1 MSNTLQTLQQ
11 LIVLNDRNANDYG
24 ITDLLLEAPLLA
36 ALNSTLASNGTQ
48 HKYLKQTSAP
58 TVGFRAINAGINQ
71 AAGKDQL
78 VTIDLKYLD
87 ASHQVDIALTQG
99 FEKGEAAYLERELAR
114 NLRKA
119 FFYAEQQLIYGT
131 GNDAGGFVGIAQ
143 ASTLTSN
150 TSDQVVDAGA
160 ASSATDLTSVYLIRT
175 LPDDTAVSAVIGN
188 GGVIEVKDPTIQ
200 AVTDGDGKTL
210 NVWNTPVGGYLGLQV
225 GSKYDIVRIAN
236 LSDATQ
242 SGGVPTYGLTDKLL
256 SKVLERCPNQP
267 TFIVMNRRSRGQLQR
282 SRTTFSPTGQY
293 APLPTEFEG
302 IPIIKLESISNAET
316 YVGE

>member
-36 ALNSTLASNGTQ
+36 ALNATLSSNGTQ

-71 AAGKDQL
+71 AAGKDTL

-99 FEKGEAAYLERELAR
+99 YEKGEAAYLERELAR

-131 GNDAGGFVGIAQ
+131 GNDADGFTGMAQ
-143 ASTLTSN
+143 SSTLSVN

-188 GGVIEVKDPTIQ
+188 GGVIDVKDPTIQ

-242 SGGVPTYGLTDKLL
+242 SAGVPTYGLTDKLL
-256 SKVLERCPNQP
+256 SKVLERCPSQP

-282 SRTTFSPTGQY
+282 SRTTFSPTGAY
-293 APLPTEFEG
+293 APMPTEFEG

-316 YVGE
+316 YVGA